1 MARHHLGAAR
11 RLTGTTPPAGL
22 LARMSVIDAEVAFAA
37 GDPDKAR
44 LLAEDVLAADDSAPD
59 VRCHALEL
67 IGRIRRLRDLSAARE
82 AFESALVTA
91 ETAGLPLWRLRALH
105 ELGTIDLLD
114 HAGVERLSEARRAAE
129 QMGALSTVAILD
141 LQLAASYTC
150 RWDLDTCDAYAQAA
164 IGLAE
169 RLGLDQ
175 VRAKALTV
183 LTGSA
188 SMRADA
194 VQTERYAARAIAAAQ
209 DDQVVEG
216 ICWAS
221 RGAAALLGGDAAA
234 AAEPYAR
241 GMAILGRLPHAEPAG
256 LRAVWPLLLASLGDH
271 RAPRAIEEARRLG
284 VGAIRSNRSLIGY
297 AEAVL
302 AGRAGQRQ
310 RASDLA
316 ADSDAGFANCEA
328 WGELARFCA
337 APAALADRWGDPHR
351 WLAEAEAGFDRRGL
365 PRLADRCRELL
376 KESQPNPW
384 AAAGIT
390 AREADVLRLV
400 ADGLANKQIAA
411 QLHLSPRTVEKHVE
425 SLLRKT
431 GARSRTGLVAA
442 ASQPAARD
450 F

>member
-1 MARHHLGAAR
+1 
-11 RLTGTTPPAGL
+11 
-22 LARMSVIDAEVAFAA
+22 
-37 GDPDKAR
+37 
-44 LLAEDVLAADDSAPD
+44 
-59 VRCHALEL
+59 
-67 IGRIRRLRDLSAARE
+67 
-82 AFESALVTA
+82 
-91 ETAGLPLWRLRALH
+91 LWRLRALH

-141 LQLAASYTC
+141 LQLAAGFTC
-150 RWDLDTCDAYAQAA
+150 RWELDTCDAHAQAA
-164 IGLAE
+164 VGLAE

-175 VRAKALTV
+175 VRAKALAV

-194 VQTERYAARAIAAAQ
+194 GQTERYAARAIAAAP
-209 DDQVVEG
+209 DDQMVEG

-221 RGAAALLGGDAAA
+221 RGAVVLLGGEAAA
-234 AAEPYAR
+234 AVEPYAR
-241 GMAILGRLPHAEPAG
+241 GMMILARLPHAEPAG
-256 LRAVWPLLLASLGDH
+256 LRALWPLLLASLGDR
-271 RAPRAIEEARRLG
+271 RAARAIEEARRLG
-284 VGAIRSNRSLIGY
+284 VGAIRHNRSLIGY

-310 RASDLA
+310 RANELA
-316 ADSDAGFANCEA
+316 AGCDVGFTNCEA

-337 APAALADRWGDPHR
+337 APAALADGWGDPLG
-351 WLAEAEAGFDRRGL
+351 WLTEAEAGFDRRDL
-365 PRLADRCRELL
+365 PRLAERCRELL

-384 AAAGIT
+384 VAAGIT

-411 QLHLSPRTVEKHVE
+411 RLHLSPRTVEKHVE

-442 ASQPAARD
+442 ASQAAARD
-450 F
+450 SQRAVPPPATT